1 MQHIQVL
8 ALVFVDALDLDVEEP
23 AGGKLDAGVLADVV
37 GKRLPVGLLDRAPVV
52 AEPTHAPAAPFICTV
67 RLAAPVYVGGDVG
80 LVDLPGIAVVQPF
93 IGDFRLPAVMD
104 FLVEATGRIADAVAD
119 GRALQCRQ
127 RVEITGCQ
135 PAQAAVAQA
144 RLFLAGQ
151 DDIEVLAKLGQRRT

>member
-37 GKRLPVGLLDRAPVV
+37 GKRLPVGLLDRAPVA
-52 AEPTHAPAAPFICTV
+52 AERSV
-67 RLAAPVYVGGDVG
+67 LRNPVYVGGDVG